1 MGGEKGNCFTV
12 PEQWRTDLF
21 VHRHGLVRMSSLPV
35 GATVHYDVEYS
46 EAKSRYLAVNVV
58 VQAMDQNP
66 QTAPNDESGV
76 APNPVRGQSSS
87 WWQSAPQETV
97 RTALSVLCLEY

>member
-1 MGGEKGNCFTV
+1 MSQSKGGLTFLSIGTACF
-12 PEQWRTDLF
+12 PCPLCQ
-21 VHRHGLVRMSSLPV
+21 LV
-35 GATVHYDVEYS
+35 ATVHYDVEYS

-76 APNPVRGQSSS
+76 APNPVRGQ
-87 WWQSAPQETV
+87 
-97 RTALSVLCLEY
+97 R